1 MRCSNPSLPSS
12 PLRLEL
18 FLFVLKVR
26 WVLSTGIAGNC
37 HGISAWRGGWG
48 RLRAVSAA
56 FPKFLSLER
65 AEVTFPEHLR
75 AVQRDEGFQGLQAL
89 LLQDR
94 QRRTWEGYRPIY
106 AVFSF
111 CRAPS
116 KLQGAEWRQKSLSR
130 RGFPTSALPG
140 APGSCREFWCCC
152 RVPQLR
158 ALCGPARAARSKGQ
172 LPVCQTHRTRE
183 IPASRC
189 CLPFVGQKCRC
200 SFLPGNAQRVA
211 AAALCG
217 QCHHR
222 NDRDLCPQP
231 LEAAI
236 RTLPRPPA
244 LIAGQSCPDYATPW
258 QPLQTCT
265 CSCLVLRD

>member
-94 QRRTWEGYRPIY
+94 QRRAWEGYRPIY
-106 AVFSF
+106 AVLSF

-130 RGFPTSALPG
+130 RGFPWGTWVLPGISVLLLRAPAPSALRACQSSQEQRAAACLSNTPNQGDSCLSVLPSLRG
-140 APGSCREFWCCC
+140 AEMPVLFSPRKCAAGRCRC
-152 RVPQLR
+152 PLR
-158 ALCGPARAARSKGQ
+158 AVPPQ
-172 LPVCQTHRTRE
+172 
-183 IPASRC
+183 
-189 CLPFVGQKCRC
+189 
-200 SFLPGNAQRVA
+200 
-211 AAALCG
+211 
-217 QCHHR
+217 

-236 RTLPRPPA
+236 RTLPRPAA